1 VIVVG
6 EEELKATATTVA
18 RRGRGIFQQKN
29 ICDQFLPGVPHN
41 HEVIVVG
48 EEELKAT
55 ATTTFFFYCSSG
67 SENFPL
73 LTLLFK
79 RKREL
84 SGEV

>member
-6 EEELKATATTVA
+6 EEELKAGATTVA

-55 ATTTFFFYCSSG
+55 ATTTFFFYCSKSIRRRRND
-67 SENFPL
+67 ENYL
-73 LTLLFK
+73 
-79 RKREL
+79 REF
-84 SGEV
+84 